1 MAQLAR
7 KRFTAIRWI
16 APIAFAGIVGLG
28 ACGDGSGS
36 DESVRTIS
44 PASAAAGS
52 DVHLAN
58 QAADIAA
65 RTASVDGSDV
75 HLANMATDTALRT
88 PPISDTAHRTALE
101 AEAVENDAHLDG
113 NAETYGQ
120 DAGTSGSDDPSND
133 DFVPGSRHMP
143 TR

>member
-16 APIAFAGIVGLG
+16 APLAFAGALGLG

-75 HLANMATDTALRT
+75 HLVNMATDTALRT
-88 PPISDTAHRTALE
+88 PPSGDTAYGTALE
-101 AEAVENDAHLDG
+101 AEGVENDAHLDG
-113 NAETYGQ
+113 NAETYGR
-120 DAGTSGSDDPSND
+120 DDGTSGNDDPSD
-133 DFVPGSRHMP
+133 DYVPGSRHMP
-143 TR
+143 LR